1 MRGFTFHILEGIMK
15 NEKLLLWIL
24 AAINFTHIVDF
35 MILMPLGPQL
45 MRIFEISPREF
56 GLLVSSYTFA
66 AGLSSFLGAFVLDKY
81 DRRSIMMWVFL
92 GFFLGTLA
100 CAFSPNY
107 PILLLARIISGL
119 FGGLTSALILAII
132 GDVVPDGRRGR
143 AMGLV
148 MAAFSVASVF
158 GVPFGLFIASLS
170 NWHAPFLFL
179 ASISA
184 VIFWMIYKYVPSIT
198 AHIVA
203 KHDKPSPIQVIR
215 RVTSN
220 RNQMRGITLTVM
232 MMLGQFMII
241 PFLSPYMVA
250 NVGFTDMELTYIY
263 MAGGAF
269 TIFTSP
275 WVGRM
280 TDKYGKVKI
289 FSIFMT
295 LNVIPIAVITH
306 LGATP
311 IPYVLLIS
319 TMFFVTSNG
328 RMVPASALITGT
340 ARSENRGSF
349 LSFNSAVQQLSAGL
363 ASFVA
368 GLILAENIN
377 GELVNYNIVGYIA
390 IVFSLLTL
398 PLIRRIKVVDTE
410 AIVSVAESET
420 NKIKLTQK

>member
-1 MRGFTFHILEGIMK
+1 MTK
-15 NEKLLLWIL
+15 EKLLLWTL

-66 AGLSSFLGAFVLDKY
+66 AGFSSFMGAFVLDKY
-81 DRRSIMMWVFL
+81 DRRTIMLWVFT

-107 PILLLARIISGL
+107 IVLLIARVISGL

-132 GDVVPDGRRGR
+132 GDVIPDSRRGR

-179 ASISA
+179 AGISA
-184 VIFWMIYKYVPSIT
+184 IIFWMIYKYVPSLT
-198 AHIVA
+198 NHIVSGN
-203 KHDKPSPIQVIR
+203 KKPSPIEVIK

-220 RNQMRGITLTVM
+220 ANQMRAITLTIM
-232 MMLGQFMII
+232 IMLGQFMII

-250 NVGFTDMELTYIY
+250 NVGFTDMQLTYIY

-275 WVGRM
+275 WVGKL

-289 FSIFMT
+289 FTIFMS
-295 LNVIPIAVITH
+295 LNVIPIGLITH
-306 LGATP
+306 LGMTP

-340 ARSENRGSF
+340 AKPENRGSF
-349 LSFNSAVQQLSAGL
+349 LSFNSAVQQLSAGF

-368 GLILAENIN
+368 GLILAENAT
-377 GELVNYNIVGYIA
+377 GQLVNFNIVGYIA
-390 IVFSLLTL
+390 IFFSLLCI
-398 PLIRRIKVVDTE
+398 PLIRRIKVID
-410 AIVSVAESET
+410 
-420 NKIKLTQK
+420 L